1 MTRTGASCHRLE
13 HRLEHRLSRIR
24 TPVVDFFSLFI
35 SPHRFEALKARA
47 DATLDVR
54 REKLAGMLFEEE
66 QTLQHELVANQVTP
80 EERHAALVE
89 RARALVAKRET
100 ERARFAEQQ
109 LYRQWRAG
117 CDGVRQGDSFAMQE
131 KALAGRGAQVERK
144 VEERE
149 AALREKIEHDAA
161 YERERLKKEARYAGD
176 LLARKHRDEEGVRLL
191 NEQLVERRGRR
202 DELADEAK
210 QDVVQ
215 LKAKWA
221 ADEAK
226 AAAQAQAK
234 AYKSKQIAEE
244 LHVFNVRRKAELAAA
259 KAEEEDFKKKLLDDA
274 MAQIAVEEQREA
286 ELKERK
292 KGQDLA
298 YREHLAKLVV
308 KGHLDETE
316 RDKLIAEEQAKYDA
330 KRQEEK
336 DREERARANLMA
348 EVFADRERQLAAKA
362 ARRELAA
369 EDKAEERRRMEVEM
383 AEMAVAESDHAAALN
398 AVQVRNRLDI
408 EAQIQYRDSMAAKQK
423 EEQRR
428 QWESSMRAEADYKRA
443 IENDQR
449 QSKPA
454 TPNYA
459 RKSTAWYD

>member
-1 MTRTGASCHRLE
+1 
-13 HRLEHRLSRIR
+13 
-24 TPVVDFFSLFI
+24 
-35 SPHRFEALKARA
+35 
-47 DATLDVR
+47 
-54 REKLAGMLFEEE
+54 
-66 QTLQHELVANQVTP
+66 
-80 EERHAALVE
+80 
-89 RARALVAKRET
+89 
-100 ERARFAEQQ
+100 
-109 LYRQWRAG
+109 
-117 CDGVRQGDSFAMQE
+117 
-131 KALAGRGAQVERK
+131 
-144 VEERE
+144 
-149 AALREKIEHDAA
+149 
-161 YERERLKKEARYAGD
+161 
-176 LLARKHRDEEGVRLL
+176 LL

-226 AAAQAQAK
+226 AAAQAKAK